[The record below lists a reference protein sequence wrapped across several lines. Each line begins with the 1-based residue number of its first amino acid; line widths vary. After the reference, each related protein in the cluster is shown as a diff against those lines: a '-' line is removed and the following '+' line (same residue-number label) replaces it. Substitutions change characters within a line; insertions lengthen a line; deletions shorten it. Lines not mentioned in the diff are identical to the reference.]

1 MSSAFYQT
9 TGKMKGSV
17 QDLRDL
23 AEVLHKYSQGITDAY
38 FTDLKFVNVSED
50 EITFSANGP
59 YGKFDRLNDVD
70 VFRDMA
76 KSASMSWFE
85 ATIEGEDDWTQSEL
99 HCCLKDGVLN
109 IETNINNTNDD
120 DQAYKEYI
128 LEKIPYMKFINL
140 YGIEADSLAEEDYE
154 DFINDLIID
163 SCESETNPFDMDY
176 DTFTERLNDYGG
188 ETTLDAEAYEVAQKQ
203 VEELEIM
210 AEYAFREENDH
221 SITEIL
227 MFDAITGQYIK

>member
-59 YGKFDRLNDVD
+59 HGKFDRLNDVD

-76 KSASMSWFE
+76 KSASMVFCW
-85 ATIEGEDDWTQSEL
+85 TIL
-99 HCCLKDGVLN
+99 
-109 IETNINNTNDD
+109 
-120 DQAYKEYI
+120 
-128 LEKIPYMKFINL
+128 
-140 YGIEADSLAEEDYE
+140 
-154 DFINDLIID
+154 
-163 SCESETNPFDMDY
+163 
-176 DTFTERLNDYGG
+176 
-188 ETTLDAEAYEVAQKQ
+188 
-203 VEELEIM
+203 
-210 AEYAFREENDH
+210 
-221 SITEIL
+221 
-227 MFDAITGQYIK
+227 